1 MSNQKKIVKAV
12 IPAAGLGTRML
23 PATKAVPKEML
34 PVAGKPL
41 IQYAV
46 EEAAAS
52 GIDTVILVIRGNKSL
67 IQEHFAP
74 DHDLKSRF
82 YQQGLNKSP
91 DCLCPDSKPI
101 NIKYVQQESP
111 LGLAHAIS
119 CAQPLV
125 GDEPFVVLLPDVI
138 MLTHEPVTSQL
149 IRTHAEVGG
158 SVIAIREVEPQDVKR
173 FGIVQLQGPA
183 VSSPRGPLR
192 ITGLIEKPSSERAPS
207 RFGVFGR
214 YLLEPSIW
222 NVIAQTHADP
232 RGEVQLTD
240 ALSTLC
246 QQASLF
252 GVCFDGW
259 HYDAGDRM
267 GYLQANIELSLEDP
281 HLREPLLHYLSGIAS
296 SQSASKFLAQ
306 PSGGRSQVLTSQPG
320 DSSSRKL

>member
-1 MSNQKKIVKAV
+1 MSNYKKIAKAV

-23 PATKAVPKEML
+23 PATKALPKEML

-74 DHDLKSRF
+74 DHEPKLRL
-82 YQQGLNKSP
+82 YQRGLNKSP
-91 DCLCPDSKPI
+91 DFLYPDSKPI

-138 MLTHEPVTSQL
+138 MLTQDPVTSQL
-149 IRTHAEVGG
+149 IRTHTDWGG

-173 FGIVQLQGPA
+173 FGIVRVQGPT
-183 VSSPRGPLR
+183 VNSPERPLR
-192 ITGLIEKPSSERAPS
+192 ITGLVEKPSSERAPS

-222 NVIAQTHADP
+222 NVIEQTRPDP

-240 ALSTLC
+240 ALNTLC

-252 GVCFDGW
+252 GVCFDGR
-259 HYDAGDRM
+259 HYDAGDRI
-267 GYLQANIELSLEDP
+267 GYLRANIELSLEDP

-296 SQSASKFLAQ
+296 SQSASKFVAQ

-320 DSSSRKL
+320 DSSSHKL